1 MHTGDAG
8 RLLESEPLRALVDK
22 RLRHSFLNPRNRF
35 VNHLLSMRARHT
47 RVLRSAMRHRERVDA
62 RLDHPFDPTPIRFA
76 FSTRP
81 LEQHLKI
88 AERRKIGLTRLL
100 NRLQKRTHKPAF
112 RRINMHAP
120 VPRRL
125 LDPRDLLRET
135 EVPTLQ
141 AIAASLTAA
150 LFHKT
155 RSERKRPSFGRFLVL
170 NIPLGVHRPYSVAAA
185 VSGKP
190 GNHVVGTSANSAP
203 GTSFVHQFRTRTRSR
218 NATAVPSAPFLPS

>member
-1 MHTGDAG
+1 
-8 RLLESEPLRALVDK
+8 
-22 RLRHSFLNPRNRF
+22 
-35 VNHLLSMRARHT
+35 
-47 RVLRSAMRHRERVDA
+47 MRHRERVDA
-62 RLDHPFDPTPIRFA
+62 RLDHPFDPTPIGFA

-81 LEQHLKI
+81 LEQRLKI
-88 AERRKIGLTRLL
+88 AEHRKIGLTRLL

-112 RRINMHAP
+112 HRINMHAP

-155 RSERKRPSFGRFLVL
+155 RSE
-170 NIPLGVHRPYSVAAA
+170 
-185 VSGKP
+185 
-190 GNHVVGTSANSAP
+190 
-203 GTSFVHQFRTRTRSR
+203 
-218 NATAVPSAPFLPS
+218 

>member
-1 MHTGDAG
+1 
-8 RLLESEPLRALVDK
+8 
-22 RLRHSFLNPRNRF
+22 
-35 VNHLLSMRARHT
+35 
-47 RVLRSAMRHRERVDA
+47 MRHRERVDA

-100 NRLQKRTHKPAF
+100 NRFQKRTHKPAF
-112 RRINMHAP
+112 HRINMHAP

-135 EVPTLQ
+135 EVPTPQ

-155 RSERKRPSFGRFLVL
+155 PSAQFRRKRPSFGRFLVL